1 MPRAKA
7 QITLFR
13 DVPLSGVDPSFVD
26 SSGMEIDIRRLRPN
40 LDSLPGHDVTL
51 LTFRWRECSEQL
63 AVETVKSTITEN
75 RDYIL
80 RL

>member
-13 DVPLSGVDPSFVD
+13 DITPSGSDPSFVD
-26 SSGMEIDIRRLRPN
+26 SSDMEIDIRRL
-40 LDSLPGHDVTL
+40 
-51 LTFRWRECSEQL
+51 TFRCRECSEQL